1 MSQLSGRGQESNS
14 NWLVYFGSCGVIA
27 TETEL
32 TFYMRHKRLME
43 SMVLSYARGLVA
55 PAAGSGQNEKNGRK
69 AIYFQ
74 PR

>member
-1 MSQLSGRGQESNS
+1 
-14 NWLVYFGSCGVIA
+14 
-27 TETEL
+27 
-32 TFYMRHKRLME
+32 MRHKRLME